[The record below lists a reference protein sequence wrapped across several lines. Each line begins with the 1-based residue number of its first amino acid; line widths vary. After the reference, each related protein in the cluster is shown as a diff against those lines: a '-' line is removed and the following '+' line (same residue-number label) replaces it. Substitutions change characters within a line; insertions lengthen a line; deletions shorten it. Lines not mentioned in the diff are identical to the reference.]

1 MENIK
6 RNSKSINDVYK
17 NAHMAL
23 QSISNII
30 TADIDKELKHELQ
43 EEYEGYEKIIGEIS
57 SFMSKNNYIK
67 QDINVVKKTMLK
79 VSIKTKLFFNKSKNK
94 ITEMMIQGTVMGI
107 IELTAMLN
115 EKETLDKDV
124 VSFIEELLELEEGY
138 EQKLK
143 KFL

>member
-6 RNSKSINDVYK
+6 RNSKAINDVYK

-30 TADIDKELKHELQ
+30 TTDIDKELKKELQ

-57 SFMSKNNYIK
+57 SFMTKNNYVK
-67 QDINVVKKTMLK
+67 QDVNAIKKTMLK

-94 ITEMMIQGTVMGI
+94 ITEMMILGTVMGI

-115 EKETLDKDV
+115 EKETLNKDV
-124 VSFIEELLELEEGY
+124 VSYIETLLGLEEGY

-143 KFL
+143 QYL